1 MKDVFNLTKVLIK
14 NSFQK
19 NENKKNSKLGKVG
32 KIIIYILLYA
42 YISGI
47 VAYMSYQVLN
57 VLIPVKSEYLF
68 LKVIFGSTVLLIM
81 FRTLFS
87 ALNVLYFSKDLEY
100 ILPLPIKSKKIL
112 MAKCNILIFSHYLV
126 MLPFLLPALIVYGVM
141 FHVGALYYL
150 YLLLVFLLFPI
161 VPTMFIVTCLIIVMR
176 FTDVIKNKDFVQYI
190 TVALTLIFI
199 ITMQF
204 TGMNTQELDNTEIL
218 AIMKKADTIIGNAT
232 RIFGTIKMSA
242 ITLNE
247 YYDLNGLIFFV
258 GLVVS
263 SFIIYHVFILAAS
276 RAYLVSAT
284 KSLSNGIK
292 QNKKINEKIYLKS
305 SIKRAYVSKEFRNL
319 IRNPIFF
326 MQCILPPVIF
336 PIIMSLPIF
345 MQIYGD
351 EPIPEEYIPTITEIS
366 TNPSILGL
374 ALGVLCFLFLF
385 NFISA
390 TAISRDAENAT
401 IMKYLPIELEKQ
413 ILYKI
418 YPGIIMNIFPILY
431 VIILLAIVL
440 KVKIYILLELF
451 IMSTLLNIL
460 LNYIGIIIDLKRPK
474 LNWTSEYN
482 VVKQNMNIFYF
493 MIFSLIEIGILF
505 LIAFKI
511 QNVGLYFGIITIVLG
526 AQLFFIIN
534 YIKKNINSLF
544 EKIY

>member
-1 MKDVFNLTKVLIK
+1 
-14 NSFQK
+14 
-19 NENKKNSKLGKVG
+19 
-32 KIIIYILLYA
+32 
-42 YISGI
+42 
-47 VAYMSYQVLN
+47 
-57 VLIPVKSEYLF
+57 
-68 LKVIFGSTVLLIM
+68 
-81 FRTLFS
+81 
-87 ALNVLYFSKDLEY
+87 
-100 ILPLPIKSKKIL
+100 
-112 MAKCNILIFSHYLV
+112 
-126 MLPFLLPALIVYGVM
+126 
-141 FHVGALYYL
+141 
-150 YLLLVFLLFPI
+150 
-161 VPTMFIVTCLIIVMR
+161 
-176 FTDVIKNKDFVQYI
+176 
-190 TVALTLIFI
+190 
-199 ITMQF
+199 
-204 TGMNTQELDNTEIL
+204 
-218 AIMKKADTIIGNAT
+218 
-232 RIFGTIKMSA
+232 
-242 ITLNE
+242 
-247 YYDLNGLIFFV
+247 
-258 GLVVS
+258 
-263 SFIIYHVFILAAS
+263 
-276 RAYLVSAT
+276 
-284 KSLSNGIK
+284 
-292 QNKKINEKIYLKS
+292 
-305 SIKRAYVSKEFRNL
+305 
-319 IRNPIFF
+319 

-345 MQIYGD
+345 MQIYGN

-374 ALGVLCFLFLF
+374 VLGVLCFLFLF

-413 ILYKI
+413 IVYKI

-493 MIFSLIEIGILF
+493 MIFSLIEIGILL

>member
-100 ILPLPIKSKKIL
+100 ILPLPIKPKKIL

-218 AIMKKADTIIGNAT
+218 AIMKKADTTIGNAT
-232 RIFGTIKMSA
+232 RIFGIIKMSA

-305 SIKRAYVSKEFRNL
+305 SIKRTYVSKEFRNL

-345 MQIYGD
+345 MQIYGN
-351 EPIPEEYIPTITEIS
+351 EPIPEEYISTITEIS